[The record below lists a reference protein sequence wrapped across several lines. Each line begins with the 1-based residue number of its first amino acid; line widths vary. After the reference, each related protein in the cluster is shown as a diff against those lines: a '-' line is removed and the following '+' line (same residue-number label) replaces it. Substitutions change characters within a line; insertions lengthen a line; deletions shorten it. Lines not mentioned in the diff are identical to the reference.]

1 VTRAGRLRETN
12 GLTRFHGRLLI
23 VRGRIRGWWPLAAIG
38 SFLVA
43 ALWLL
48 YMVWRS
54 PHRIDL
60 ATYGAFAVPVVT
72 LVAGWITWAWRA
84 RTSPVSSPTTGQD
97 LDRVA
102 DLLAMAVGTQ
112 WERAAGEREL
122 VTEPIPVTWGKPS
135 RPLAGPIAAAAS
147 SRRFDVLPGL
157 TPVREAQLAA
167 GQIDDLHA
175 VYGGLRSGRLVIA
188 GAPGSG
194 KTSAAVL
201 LVLAAL
207 KYRDRVHGKDR
218 GKVPVP
224 VLFTAQDWDPRR
236 QPVKEWLIGRLQQT
250 YPLFTGRSGAAKAGG
265 LIAAGKL
272 TASRFLVRAR
282 RTKPSLTPGT
292 PGPEP
297 RLSPVSSINGMCPVS
312 SLLLLPDYSGRG

>member
-1 VTRAGRLRETN
+1 MPLVHTEEVARASARTEDDASWTRSCETN
-12 GLTRFHGRLLI
+12 GLTGFHGRLLI
-23 VRGRIRGWWPLAAIG
+23 VWGWIRRWWPLAAIG

-43 ALWLL
+43 TSWLL

-54 PHRIDL
+54 PDRIDL

-72 LVAGWITWAWRA
+72 LVAGWIVWAWRA
-84 RTSPVSSPTTGQD
+84 RTSPVGSPTTGQD

-102 DLLAMAVGTQ
+102 DLLAMAVRTQ

-122 VTEPIPVTWGKPS
+122 VTEPIPITWVKPS
-135 RPLAGPIAAAAS
+135 RPLAGPIAAATS

-167 GQIDDLHA
+167 GHIDDLHA

-188 GAPGSG
+188 GASGSG

-207 KYRDRVHGKDR
+207 KDRDRVRTEDR

-224 VLFTAQDWDPRR
+224 VLFTVQDWDPRH
-236 QPVKEWLIGRLQQT
+236 QPVTEWLDRSTAADLPAVHGAIRCREGGRAD
-250 YPLFTGRSGAAKAGG
+250 RCRKA
-265 LIAAGKL
+265 
-272 TASRFLVRAR
+272 
-282 RTKPSLTPGT
+282 
-292 PGPEP
+292 
-297 RLSPVSSINGMCPVS
+297 NGDS
-312 SLLLLPDYSGRG
+312 